1 MVYPVLATGRQM
13 PVQRSGASVTLLS
26 SDTSPE
32 AERMQIELFRWASLA
47 RRFGLARSLS
57 QTTMSLARQAIRRR
71 HPAASDEDVL
81 LLFVEYHYGRDLA
94 CRLRADLA
102 RRHQP

>member
-1 MVYPVLATGRQM
+1 MA
-13 PVQRSGASVTLLS
+13 LLS

-32 AERMQIELFRWASLA
+32 AERMHIALFRQASPA
-47 RRFGLARSLS
+47 RRFALARSLS
-57 QTTMSLARQAIRRR
+57 QTAMGLSRQAIRRR

-94 CRLRADLA
+94 SRLRADLE
-102 RRHQP
+102 RRRRT